1 MCSQRK
7 YCGRVFSAAELEG
20 IRRLIAGH
28 DGANRAQLSRLVCEH
43 VGWRRIDGG
52 LKEMSCRVAM
62 LRMQNDGL
70 VVLPAPRTRNGN
82 GKVYRRRTAM
92 AEPELMEVSEPV
104 EGLDDLRL
112 ELVDNRKSSH
122 LWNEYVERYHYLGYQ
137 PLPGAQLRY
146 FARAGGQV
154 LALLGFGAA
163 AWMTAPR
170 DHFIGWTDEQRRA
183 RLHLVVNNHRFLI
196 LPWVHSRNLASM
208 VLAMSSRRLAE
219 DWQRRYGYSP
229 VLLETFVEIPR
240 FLGTCYKAA
249 NWQRLGETTGRGK
262 LEKSQTAKLPKKAVW
277 VFPLI
282 RDFRLTLC
290 A

>member
-1 MCSQRK
+1 MYSLRK
-7 YCGRVFSAAELEG
+7 YCGRPFAEAEIDG
-20 IRRLIAGH
+20 IRHLIASH

-62 LRMQNDGL
+62 LRMQKDGL
-70 VVLPAPRTRNGN
+70 IVLPPPQKRNGN
-82 GKVYRRRTAM
+82 GKAYTRRTAL
-92 AEPELMEVSEPV
+92 AEPELIEVSVPV
-104 EGLDDLRL
+104 DKLSDLQL
-112 ELVDNRKSSH
+112 ELIGTRENSH
-122 LWNEYVERYHYLGYQ
+122 LWNEYIQRYHYLGYQ

-163 AWMTAPR
+163 AWTTAPR
-170 DHFIGWTDEQRRA
+170 DRFIGWNDEQRRD
-183 RLHLVVNNHRFLI
+183 RLHLVVNNARFLI
-196 LPWVHSRNLASM
+196 LPWVHSRNLASL
-208 VLAMSSRRLAE
+208 VLAMASRRIAE
-219 DWQRRYGYSP
+219 DWQQRYGYSP

-262 LEKSQTAKLPKKAVW
+262 LEKTQRAQLPKKAVW
-277 VFPLI
+277 VFPLV
-282 RDFRLTLC
+282 RDFRRTLC